1 MEGEEIYKVDM
12 AGITDTFELNF
23 LNYEVNCAADV
34 NEITTENNIDI
45 MPNPASNYFNIE
57 GENIINVEIYNAV
70 GQVVDIINVNG
81 NNAQINT
88 ENYNNGIYFVR
99 VLTSDAN
106 VIVKKVVV
114 SK

>member
-1 MEGEEIYKVDM
+1 
-12 AGITDTFELNF
+12 
-23 LNYEVNCAADV
+23 
-34 NEITTENNIDI
+34 
-45 MPNPASNYFNIE
+45 MPNPASNHFNIE
-57 GENIINVEIYNAV
+57 GENIVNVEIYNAV

-88 ENYNNGIYFVR
+88 ENYNNGIYFVS

-106 VIVKKVVV
+106 VTVKKVVV

>member
-1 MEGEEIYKVDM
+1 
-12 AGITDTFELNF
+12 
-23 LNYEVNCAADV
+23 
-34 NEITTENNIDI
+34 

-57 GENIINVEIYNAV
+57 GENIIKVEIYNAV
-70 GQVVDIINVNG
+70 GQVVEIINVNG
-81 NNAQINT
+81 SNVQINT

-106 VIVKKVVV
+106 VTVKKVVV

>member
-1 MEGEEIYKVDM
+1 
-12 AGITDTFELNF
+12 
-23 LNYEVNCAADV
+23 
-34 NEITTENNIDI
+34 

-57 GENIINVEIYNAV
+57 GENIVNVEIYNAV

-106 VIVKKVVV
+106 VTVKKVVV